1 MNVMKLQK
9 ALQDAGMGN
18 RRLIRQLINEGNIR
32 VNNRV
37 VTNPNYP
44 LDVDHDLVHLKKKEL
59 KIRLQPKCYFILN
72 KPDGVVSTLFDPQ
85 KRPTISHLIGKIR
98 ERVVPVG
105 RLDFHSEGL
114 ILLTN
119 DGELTNFILSAKNK
133 VPKTYQV
140 KIKGVLSP
148 ETQKKLEKGI
158 FMEGERLNPFRIEF
172 IRQTTGGHSWWRV
185 TITEG
190 KKHILR
196 KAFLFSGHPV
206 ERLKRTAIGTIR
218 LKSLPAGEWREL
230 TQTEIKTFF
239 RTCGF
244 LSGGEE
250 TAAGGKKPKPA
261 GPKTESRDGRR
272 IKAAAGGKK
281 GRNIV

>member
-1 MNVMKLQK
+1 MSEMKLQK
-9 ALQDAGMGN
+9 ALQDAGLGN
-18 RRLIRQLINEGNIR
+18 RRLIRQLINEGKIR
-32 VNNRV
+32 VNNRI
-37 VTNPNYP
+37 VTNPNFP
-44 LDVDHDLVHLKKKEL
+44 LDIEHDLVHLKKKEL

-85 KRPTISHLIGKIR
+85 KRPAISDLIVKIR

-119 DGELTNFILSAKNK
+119 DGELTNFILSARNR
-133 VPKTYQV
+133 VPKTYLV
-140 KIKGVLSP
+140 KIKGALSP
-148 ETQKKLEKGI
+148 ETKKKLEKGI

-239 RTCGF
+239 RTYGVS
-244 LSGGEE
+244 SGQDTE
-250 TAAGGKKPKPA
+250 TSKEKRPHPVIRKGTGN
-261 GPKTESRDGRR
+261 RNR
-272 IKAAAGGKK
+272 IKAVAGGKK
-281 GRNIV
+281 GRNSV